1 MNRPW
6 HSAMSKG
13 RAWLLFLLSLV
24 AVAAPAWTDAYVCP
38 MAREALRE
46 HKSSCCA
53 KKETVRKTAAGPRI
67 QVACHCPKLTWTAN
81 VAQVRDNSAS
91 DHASQPLALA
101 PDFSVA
107 LLQRV
112 GVAVVQRPVA
122 YESGPPLWVRNLS
135 IRC

>member
-1 MNRPW
+1 MR
-6 HSAMSKG
+6 KG
-13 RAWLLFLLSLV
+13 RAWLLFILSLV
-24 AVAAPAWTDAYVCP
+24 AVAAPAWSDAYVCP

-46 HKSSCCA
+46 HRPSCCA

-107 LLQRV
+107 MVQRV
-112 GVAVVQRPVA
+112 GTAVVQRSIA
-122 YESGPPLWVRNLS
+122 YESGPPLWVWNLS